1 MKTYL
6 VTGGSGFIG
15 SNFVR
20 QMLQNDTNCH
30 IVNLDKLTYA
40 GNPANLV
47 DIEMDERYSFV
58 HGDICDTDVVRQIF
72 HQHKPQII
80 INFAAE
86 THVDRSIGSPDD
98 FIKTDVFGVFTL
110 LEASKEF
117 GVDLF
122 LQISTDEVYGSI
134 AEGSFCEGDPLLP
147 SSPYSASKAG
157 GDRLAYSYYVTYN
170 LPVIITRASN
180 NYGPFQ
186 YPEKLISLFVTNALE
201 DRDLPVYGDGKN
213 VRDWLYVSD
222 HCAAVHFIIEN
233 GKLGEVYNVGG
244 GNELQN
250 IHITHQILEQLGKST
265 DLIKFVEDRKGHDL
279 RYSLDCSKLNQL
291 GWMPE
296 HSFDE
301 ALAET
306 IQWYQS
312 NEAWWA
318 PIKSGEFREYYKSHY
333 NMAYEGE

>member
-1 MKTYL
+1 MKIYL

-20 QMLQNDTNCH
+20 YMLQNDPDCH
-30 IVNLDKLTYA
+30 VLNLDKLTYA
-40 GNPANLV
+40 GNPANLS
-47 DIEMDERYSFV
+47 DIELDDRYTFI
-58 HGDICDTDVVRQIF
+58 HGDICDRNVVWDIF
-72 HQHKPQII
+72 RKHSPQVL

-134 AEGSFCEGDPLLP
+134 AEGSFSEGDPLLP

-201 DRDLPVYGDGKN
+201 DRHLPVYGEGKN

-222 HCAAVHFIIEN
+222 HCSAIHFIIEN
-233 GKLGEVYNVGG
+233 GELGEVYNVGG

-250 IHITHQILEQLGKST
+250 IHITHQILELLGKST

-291 GWMPE
+291 GWMPK

-312 NEAWWA
+312 NEAWWV
-318 PIKSGEFREYYKSHY
+318 PIKSGEFREYYKTHY
-333 NMAYEGE
+333 NVAYESE

>member
-1 MKTYL
+1 MKIYL

-20 QMLQNDTNCH
+20 YMLQNDPDCH
-30 IVNLDKLTYA
+30 VLNLDKLTYA
-40 GNPANLV
+40 GNPANLS
-47 DIEMDERYSFV
+47 DIELDDRYTFI
-58 HGDICDTDVVRQIF
+58 HGDICDRNVVWDIF
-72 HQHKPQII
+72 RKHSPQVL

-134 AEGSFCEGDPLLP
+134 AEGSFSEGDPLLP

-186 YPEKLISLFVTNALE
+186 YPEKLISLFVTHALE
-201 DRDLPVYGDGKN
+201 DRHLPVYGDGKN

-222 HCAAVHFIIEN
+222 HCSAIHFIIEN
-233 GKLGEVYNVGG
+233 GELGEVYNVGG

-250 IHITHQILEQLGKST
+250 IHITHQILELLGKST

-291 GWMPE
+291 GWMPK

-312 NEAWWA
+312 NEAWWV
-318 PIKSGEFREYYKSHY
+318 PIKSGEFREYYKTHY
-333 NMAYEGE
+333 NVAYESE

>member
-134 AEGSFCEGDPLLP
+134 VEGSFCEGDPLLP

-222 HCAAVHFIIEN
+222 HCSAVHFIIEN

-306 IQWYQS
+306 IHWYQS

-318 PIKSGEFREYYKSHY
+318 PIKSGEFKEYYKSHY
-333 NMAYEGE
+333 NMDYESE

>member
-186 YPEKLISLFVTNALE
+186 YPEKLIPLFITNALE

-222 HCAAVHFIIEN
+222 HCSAVHFIIEN

-250 IHITHQILEQLGKST
+250 IHITHQILEQLGKSA

-306 IQWYQS
+306 IHWYQS
-312 NEAWWA
+312 NESWWA
-318 PIKSGEFREYYKSHY
+318 PIKSGEFKEYYKSHY

>member
-222 HCAAVHFIIEN
+222 HCSAVHFIIEN

-250 IHITHQILEQLGKST
+250 IHITHQILEQLGKSA
-265 DLIKFVEDRKGHDL
+265 DLNKFVKDRKGHDL

>member
-186 YPEKLISLFVTNALE
+186 YPEKLIPLFVTNALE

-222 HCAAVHFIIEN
+222 HCSAVHFIIEN

-250 IHITHQILEQLGKST
+250 IHITHQILEQLGKSA

-291 GWMPE
+291 GWMPK

-306 IQWYQS
+306 VQWYQS

>member
-98 FIKTDVFGVFTL
+98 FIKTDIFGVFTL

-222 HCAAVHFIIEN
+222 HCSAVHFIIEN

-250 IHITHQILEQLGKST
+250 IHITHQILEQLGKSA

-306 IQWYQS
+306 IHWYQS

-318 PIKSGEFREYYKSHY
+318 LIKSGEFKEYYKSHY

>member
-186 YPEKLISLFVTNALE
+186 YPEKLIPLFITNALE

-222 HCAAVHFIIEN
+222 HCSAVHFIIEN

-250 IHITHQILEQLGKST
+250 IHITHQILEQLGKSA
-265 DLIKFVEDRKGHDL
+265 DLIKFVKDRKGHDL

>member
-201 DRDLPVYGDGKN
+201 DRHLPVYGDGKN

-222 HCAAVHFIIEN
+222 HCSAVHFIIEN

-306 IQWYQS
+306 ILWYQS

>member
-222 HCAAVHFIIEN
+222 HCSAVHFIIEN

-250 IHITHQILEQLGKST
+250 IHITHQILEQLGKSA

-279 RYSLDCSKLNQL
+279 RYSLDCSKLSQL
-291 GWMPE
+291 GWTPE

-301 ALAET
+301 ALVET
-306 IQWYQS
+306 IHWYQS

-318 PIKSGEFREYYKSHY
+318 PIKSGEFKEYYKSHY

>member
-134 AEGSFCEGDPLLP
+134 AKGSFCEGDPLLP

-201 DRDLPVYGDGKN
+201 DRHLPVYGDGKN

-222 HCAAVHFIIEN
+222 HCSAIHFIIEN
-233 GKLGEVYNVGG
+233 GELGEVYNVGG

-250 IHITHQILEQLGKST
+250 IHITHQILELLGKST

-291 GWMPE
+291 GWMPK

-312 NEAWWA
+312 NEAWWV
-318 PIKSGEFREYYKSHY
+318 PIKSGEFREYYKTHY
-333 NMAYEGE
+333 NVAYESE

>member
-134 AEGSFCEGDPLLP
+134 VEGSFCEGDPLLP

-222 HCAAVHFIIEN
+222 HCSAVHFIIEN

-250 IHITHQILEQLGKST
+250 IHITHQILEQLGKSA

-306 IQWYQS
+306 IHWYQS

-318 PIKSGEFREYYKSHY
+318 PIKSGEFKEYYKSHY

>member
-222 HCAAVHFIIEN
+222 HCSAVHFIIEN

-318 PIKSGEFREYYKSHY
+318 HIKSGEFREYYKSHY

>member
-222 HCAAVHFIIEN
+222 HCSAVHFIIEN

-291 GWMPE
+291 GWTPE

-301 ALAET
+301 ALADT
-306 IQWYQS
+306 IHWYQS

-318 PIKSGEFREYYKSHY
+318 PIKSGEFKEYYKSHY
-333 NMAYEGE
+333 NMDYESE

>member
-20 QMLQNDTNCH
+20 EMLQNDTNCH

-222 HCAAVHFIIEN
+222 HCSAVHFIIEN

-250 IHITHQILEQLGKST
+250 IHITHQILEQLGKSA

>member
-1 MKTYL
+1 MKIYL

-20 QMLQNDTNCH
+20 YMLQNDPDCH
-30 IVNLDKLTYA
+30 VLNLDKLTYA
-40 GNPANLV
+40 GNPANLS
-47 DIEMDERYSFV
+47 DIELDDRYTFI
-58 HGDICDTDVVRQIF
+58 HGDICDRNVVWDIF
-72 HQHKPQII
+72 RKHSPQVL

-134 AEGSFCEGDPLLP
+134 AEGSFSEGDPLLP
-147 SSPYSASKAG
+147 SSPYSASKTG

-201 DRDLPVYGDGKN
+201 DRHLPVYGDGKN

-222 HCAAVHFIIEN
+222 HCSAIHFIIEN
-233 GKLGEVYNVGG
+233 GELGEVYNVGG

-250 IHITHQILEQLGKST
+250 IHITHQILELLGKST

-291 GWMPE
+291 GWMPK

-312 NEAWWA
+312 NEAWWV
-318 PIKSGEFREYYKSHY
+318 PIKSGEFREYYKTHY
-333 NMAYEGE
+333 NMAYESE

>member
-58 HGDICDTDVVRQIF
+58 HGDICDTDAVRQIF

-186 YPEKLISLFVTNALE
+186 YPEKLIPLFVTNALE

-222 HCAAVHFIIEN
+222 HCSAVHFIIEN

-301 ALAET
+301 ALTET

>member
-134 AEGSFCEGDPLLP
+134 AKGSFCEGDPLLP

-222 HCAAVHFIIEN
+222 HCSAVHFIIEN

-250 IHITHQILEQLGKST
+250 IHITHQILEQLGKSA

-306 IQWYQS
+306 IHWYQS

-318 PIKSGEFREYYKSHY
+318 PIKSGEFKEYYKSHY
-333 NMAYEGE
+333 NMD

>member
-186 YPEKLISLFVTNALE
+186 YPEKLIPLFVTNALE

-222 HCAAVHFIIEN
+222 HCSAVHFIIEN

-250 IHITHQILEQLGKST
+250 IHITHQILEQLGKSA

-291 GWMPE
+291 GWTPE

-306 IQWYQS
+306 IHWYQS

-318 PIKSGEFREYYKSHY
+318 PIKSGKFKEYYKSHY
-333 NMAYEGE
+333 NMDYESE

>member
-222 HCAAVHFIIEN
+222 HCSAVHFIIEN

-250 IHITHQILEQLGKST
+250 IHITHQILEQLGKSA

-306 IQWYQS
+306 IHWYQS

-318 PIKSGEFREYYKSHY
+318 PIKSGEFKEYYKSHY

>member
-134 AEGSFCEGDPLLP
+134 AEGSFSEGDPLLP

-186 YPEKLISLFVTNALE
+186 YPEKLIPLFITNTLE

-222 HCAAVHFIIEN
+222 HCSAVHFIIEN

-250 IHITHQILEQLGKST
+250 IHITHQILEQLGKSA
-265 DLIKFVEDRKGHDL
+265 DLIKFVEIITEFTRQSHLILLYALSCETGRK
-279 RYSLDCSKLNQL
+279 
-291 GWMPE
+291 WV
-296 HSFDE
+296 
-301 ALAET
+301 LAM
-306 IQWYQS
+306 
-312 NEAWWA
+312 NL
-318 PIKSGEFREYYKSHY
+318 
-333 NMAYEGE
+333 

>member
-222 HCAAVHFIIEN
+222 HCSAVHFIIEN

-244 GNELQN
+244 GKELQN
-250 IHITHQILEQLGKST
+250 IHITHQILEQLGKSA
-265 DLIKFVEDRKGHDL
+265 DLIKFVEDRKGLDL

-306 IQWYQS
+306 IHWYQS

-318 PIKSGEFREYYKSHY
+318 PIKSGEFKEYYKSHY

>member
-186 YPEKLISLFVTNALE
+186 YPEKLIPLFITNALE

-222 HCAAVHFIIEN
+222 HCSAVHFIIEN

-250 IHITHQILEQLGKST
+250 IHITHQILEQLGKSA

-291 GWMPE
+291 GWMPK

-312 NEAWWA
+312 NEAWWV

-333 NMAYEGE
+333 NVAYEGE

>member
-222 HCAAVHFIIEN
+222 HCSAVHFIIEN

-250 IHITHQILEQLGKST
+250 IHITHQILEQLGKSA

-306 IQWYQS
+306 IHWYQS
-312 NEAWWA
+312 NESWWA
-318 PIKSGEFREYYKSHY
+318 PIKSGEFKEYYKSHY

>member
-1 MKTYL
+1 MKIYL

-20 QMLQNDTNCH
+20 YMLQNDPDCH
-30 IVNLDKLTYA
+30 VLNLDKLTYA
-40 GNPANLV
+40 GNPANLS
-47 DIEMDERYSFV
+47 DIELDDRYTFI
-58 HGDICDTDVVRQIF
+58 HGDICDRNVVWDIF
-72 HQHKPQII
+72 RKHSPQVL

-134 AEGSFCEGDPLLP
+134 AEGSFSEGDPLLP
-147 SSPYSASKAG
+147 SSPYSASKTG

-201 DRDLPVYGDGKN
+201 DRHLPVYGDGKN

-222 HCAAVHFIIEN
+222 HCSAIHFIIEN
-233 GKLGEVYNVGG
+233 GELGEVYNVGG

-250 IHITHQILEQLGKST
+250 IHITHQILELLGKST
-265 DLIKFVEDRKGHDL
+265 GLIKFVEDRKGHDL
-279 RYSLDCSKLNQL
+279 
-291 GWMPE
+291 
-296 HSFDE
+296 
-301 ALAET
+301 
-306 IQWYQS
+306 
-312 NEAWWA
+312 
-318 PIKSGEFREYYKSHY
+318 
-333 NMAYEGE
+333 

>member
-1 MKTYL
+1 MKIYL

-20 QMLQNDTNCH
+20 YMLQNDPDCH
-30 IVNLDKLTYA
+30 VLNLDKLTYA
-40 GNPANLV
+40 GNPANLS
-47 DIEMDERYSFV
+47 DIELDDRYTFI
-58 HGDICDTDVVRQIF
+58 HGDICDRNVVWDIF
-72 HQHKPQII
+72 RKHSPQVL

-134 AEGSFCEGDPLLP
+134 AEGSFSEGDPMLP

-201 DRDLPVYGDGKN
+201 DRHLPVYGDGKN

-222 HCAAVHFIIEN
+222 HCSAIHFIIEN
-233 GKLGEVYNVGG
+233 GELGEVYNVGG

-250 IHITHQILEQLGKST
+250 IHITHQILELLGKST

-291 GWMPE
+291 GWMPK

-312 NEAWWA
+312 NEAWWV
-318 PIKSGEFREYYKSHY
+318 PIKSGEFREYYKTHY
-333 NMAYEGE
+333 NVAYESE

>member
-47 DIEMDERYSFV
+47 DIEMDERFSFV

-222 HCAAVHFIIEN
+222 HCSAVHFIIEN

-250 IHITHQILEQLGKST
+250 IHITHQILEQLGKSA

-306 IQWYQS
+306 IHWYQS

-318 PIKSGEFREYYKSHY
+318 PIKSGEFKEYYKSHY

>member
-1 MKTYL
+1 M
-6 VTGGSGFIG
+6 
-15 SNFVR
+15 R
-20 QMLQNDTNCH
+20 
-30 IVNLDKLTYA
+30 
-40 GNPANLV
+40 
-47 DIEMDERYSFV
+47 
-58 HGDICDTDVVRQIF
+58 
-72 HQHKPQII
+72 
-80 INFAAE
+80 
-86 THVDRSIGSPDD
+86 
-98 FIKTDVFGVFTL
+98 FT
-110 LEASKEF
+110 EASQR
-117 GVDLF
+117 GV
-122 LQISTDEVYGSI
+122 
-134 AEGSFCEGDPLLP
+134 
-147 SSPYSASKAG
+147 SA
-157 GDRLAYSYYVTYN
+157 
-170 LPVIITRASN
+170 RAIPCCPAVP
-180 NYGPFQ
+180 YGPFQ
-186 YPEKLISLFVTNALE
+186 YPEKLIPLFITNALE

-222 HCAAVHFIIEN
+222 HCSAVHFIIEN

-250 IHITHQILEQLGKST
+250 IHITHQILEQLGKSA

-306 IQWYQS
+306 IHWYQS

-318 PIKSGEFREYYKSHY
+318 PIKSGEFKEYYKSHY

>member
-222 HCAAVHFIIEN
+222 HCSAVHFIIEN

-306 IQWYQS
+306 IHWYQS
-312 NEAWWA
+312 NESWWA
-318 PIKSGEFREYYKSHY
+318 PIKSGEFKEYYKSHY

>member
-222 HCAAVHFIIEN
+222 HCSAVHFIIEN

>member
-20 QMLQNDTNCH
+20 QMLQNDTKCH

-201 DRDLPVYGDGKN
+201 DRDLPVYGDGKY

-222 HCAAVHFIIEN
+222 HCSAVHFIIEN

-306 IQWYQS
+306 IHWYQS

-318 PIKSGEFREYYKSHY
+318 PIKSGEFKEYYKSHY

>member
-86 THVDRSIGSPDD
+86 THVDRSISSPDD

-186 YPEKLISLFVTNALE
+186 YPEKLIPLFITNALE

-222 HCAAVHFIIEN
+222 HCSAVHFIIEN

-250 IHITHQILEQLGKST
+250 IHITHQILEQLGKSA

-306 IQWYQS
+306 IHWYQS

-318 PIKSGEFREYYKSHY
+318 PIKSGEFKEYYKSHY
-333 NMAYEGE
+333 NMDYESE

>member
-98 FIKTDVFGVFTL
+98 FIKTDIFGVFTL

-134 AEGSFCEGDPLLP
+134 TEGSFCEGDSLLP

-222 HCAAVHFIIEN
+222 HCSAVHFIIEN

-250 IHITHQILEQLGKST
+250 IQITHQILEQLGKSA

-306 IQWYQS
+306 IHWYQS

-318 PIKSGEFREYYKSHY
+318 PIKSGEFREYYQSQY

>member
-222 HCAAVHFIIEN
+222 HCSAVHFIIEN

-244 GNELQN
+244 GNALQN

-312 NEAWWA
+312 NEAWWV
-318 PIKSGEFREYYKSHY
+318 PIKSGEFREYYKTHY
-333 NMAYEGE
+333 NVAYESE

>member
-222 HCAAVHFIIEN
+222 HCSAVHFIIEN

-250 IHITHQILEQLGKST
+250 IHITHQILEQLGKSA

-306 IQWYQS
+306 IHWYQS

-318 PIKSGEFREYYKSHY
+318 PIKSAEFKEYYKSHY

>member
-222 HCAAVHFIIEN
+222 HCSAVHFIIEN

-250 IHITHQILEQLGKST
+250 IHITHQILEQLGKSA

-306 IQWYQS
+306 IHWYQS
-312 NEAWWA
+312 NESWWA
-318 PIKSGEFREYYKSHY
+318 PIKSGEFKEYYKSHY
-333 NMAYEGE
+333 NMDYESE

>member
-1 MKTYL
+1 MKIYL

-20 QMLQNDTNCH
+20 YMLQNDPDCH
-30 IVNLDKLTYA
+30 VLNLDKLTYA
-40 GNPANLV
+40 GNPANLS
-47 DIEMDERYSFV
+47 DIELDDRYTFI
-58 HGDICDTDVVRQIF
+58 HGDICDRNVVWDIF
-72 HQHKPQII
+72 RKHSPQVL

-134 AEGSFCEGDPLLP
+134 AEGSFREGDPLLP

-201 DRDLPVYGDGKN
+201 DRHLPVYGDGKN

-222 HCAAVHFIIEN
+222 HCSAIHFIIEN
-233 GKLGEVYNVGG
+233 GELGEVYNVGG

-250 IHITHQILEQLGKST
+250 IHITHQILELLGKST

-291 GWMPE
+291 GWMPK

-312 NEAWWA
+312 NEAWWV
-318 PIKSGEFREYYKSHY
+318 PIKSGEFREYYKTHY
-333 NMAYEGE
+333 NVAYESE

>member
-15 SNFVR
+15 SNFAR

-98 FIKTDVFGVFTL
+98 FIRTDVYGVFTL

-134 AEGSFCEGDPLLP
+134 EEGSFKEGDSLLP

-157 GDRLAYSYYVTYN
+157 GDRLAYSYYVTYQ

-180 NYGPFQ
+180 NYGSYQ
-186 YPEKLISLFVTNALE
+186 YPEKLIPLFVTNALE

-222 HCAAVHFIIEN
+222 HCSAIQFIIEN
-233 GKLGEVYNVGG
+233 GELGEVYNVGG

-301 ALAET
+301 ALTET
-306 IQWYQS
+306 IHWYQS

-318 PIKSGEFREYYKSHY
+318 PIKSGEFKEYYKSHY
-333 NMAYEGE
+333 NMVYEGE

>member
-222 HCAAVHFIIEN
+222 HCSAVHFIIEN

-250 IHITHQILEQLGKST
+250 IHITHQILEQLGKSA

-306 IQWYQS
+306 IHWYQS